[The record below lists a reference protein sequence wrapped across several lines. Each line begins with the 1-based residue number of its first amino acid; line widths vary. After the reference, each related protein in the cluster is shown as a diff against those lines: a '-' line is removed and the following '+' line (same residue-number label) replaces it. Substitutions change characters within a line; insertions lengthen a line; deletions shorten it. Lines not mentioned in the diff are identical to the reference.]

1 MTLLEF
7 LSLHLALYD
16 DFKIIQTPF
25 RFELIIFL
33 VSTELSENLQLSILS
48 LTSKKEISVCLR
60 DKSVFG
66 SDSYVLNRFST
77 SSTFENENMTSN
89 CHFDKF
95 CELIK
100 KYENLQTK

>member
-7 LSLHLALYD
+7 LSPHLVSYN

-25 RFELIIFL
+25 RFELVIFL
-33 VSTELSENLQLSILS
+33 VLTELSENLQLSILS
-48 LTSKKEISVCLR
+48 LTSKKEIFVYLR
-60 DKSVFG
+60 DKNVFG

-77 SSTFENENMTSN
+77 FSTFETENITSN

-95 CELIK
+95 CELIR